1 MLMGWMTKHRTTFSN
16 IYMER
21 HKTKISK
28 TTLKSS
34 LYRNQYFSSDIFVS
48 FARIQ
53 LFKNFSQSLSKNREA
68 SYEMLNLTL
77 SPN

>member
-28 TTLKSS
+28 TTLKM
-34 LYRNQYFSSDIFVS
+34 
-48 FARIQ
+48 
-53 LFKNFSQSLSKNREA
+53 KN
-68 SYEMLNLTL
+68 
-77 SPN
+77 